1 MPERPNAERRCFRF
15 PLLPLLPLLL
25 GWQAAAA
32 CNPTPPRPP
41 ILEGY
46 AYDAMAAGALLRDA
60 DAVVSARLVSRIDLQ
75 LEPGGTAAGPS
86 ATYVFEVIEGW
97 RDVRPQRL
105 SLAGVWVDCALPLE
119 RGQVFLLY
127 LAGERLLHA
136 VPAESLSFEFDLL
149 GDPAWFYDAGGRLV
163 DMTAE

>member
-1 MPERPNAERRCFRF
+1 MPQPRRPARLRF
-15 PLLPLLPLLL
+15 PLFPLLLLL

-32 CNPTPPRPP
+32 CNPAPPQPP
-41 ILEGY
+41 ILQGY

-75 LEPGGTAAGPS
+75 LAPGAAPADDS
-86 ATYVFEVIEGW
+86 ASYVFEVIEGW
-97 RDVRPQRL
+97 QAVRPQRL
-105 SLAGVWVDCALPLE
+105 VLAGVWVDCALPLE
-119 RGQVFLLY
+119 PGQVFLLY

-136 VPAESLSFEFDLL
+136 VPAEDLSFEFDLL

-163 DMTAE
+163 SLEEE